1 MPPFEPLLIVFAAI
15 LLLHL
20 FARGLLMRHPIAF
33 SALFLASALAALLLG
48 SPHVFFY
55 GSVLLGIATEIQL
68 ADDGAR
74 GVFNRFMVPMV
85 VVAWGVAWFGFP
97 SAYAD
102 TSKWVALLT
111 FIIFFIAGPRTKLP
125 AQPNHGSKSEDR
137 IDQPPSSQH

>member
-1 MPPFEPLLIVFAAI
+1 MPPFEPLLVVFAAI

-20 FARGLLMRHPIAF
+20 FARALLMRHPIAF
-33 SALFLASALAALLLG
+33 SALFLASGLAALLLG

-55 GSVLLGIATEIQL
+55 GSLLLAIGTEIQL

-85 VVAWGVAWFGFP
+85 VAAWGVVWFGFP
-97 SAYAD
+97 SDYVN

-111 FIIFFIAGPRTKLP
+111 FIIFFIAGLRTRLPVHTEPRFE
-125 AQPNHGSKSEDR
+125 S
-137 IDQPPSSQH
+137 